1 MRFLCTLAACALRIS
16 AIVLQTGL
24 LLTLGALLA
33 GSAEA
38 LTTTYTDSSTF
49 LGALPGLPTTE
60 DFESLTAQDPVGTL
74 GDITF
79 SESVPG
85 ESLMVTDLYDQTTS
99 EGALS
104 LGLDNLDEAL
114 QDGDVLSLAFASPV
128 NALGLFVITSDAA
141 VADEIQ
147 LVTLVGTSYN
157 SATEETILGDGGIAY
172 FVGLISDTSFS
183 SATLDFA
190 DDGET
195 NFVYN
200 VDDIVTAIPEPGTFV
215 LLGAALLGLTLMGR
229 RRLR

>member
-1 MRFLCTLAACALRIS
+1 MRRLL
-16 AIVLQTGL
+16 VLT
-24 LLTLGALLA
+24 ALLFA
-33 GSAEA
+33 GSAQA

-49 LGALPGLPTTE
+49 LAALPGLPTTE
-60 DFESLTAQDPVGTL
+60 DFESLTAGDPVGTL

-99 EGALS
+99 GGALS

-114 QDGDVLSLAFASPV
+114 QDGDVLSLALASPV

-141 VADEIQ
+141 AADEI
-147 LVTLVGTSYN
+147 LLMTSVGTAYN
-157 SATEETILGDGGIAY
+157 SATQETTLGDGGIVY
-172 FVGLISDTSFS
+172 FVGLISDTLFS
-183 SATLDFA
+183 SATLEFA
-190 DDGET
+190 DDAEI

-215 LLGAALLGLTLMGR
+215 LLGAALLGLTVMGR
-229 RRLR
+229 RHLR